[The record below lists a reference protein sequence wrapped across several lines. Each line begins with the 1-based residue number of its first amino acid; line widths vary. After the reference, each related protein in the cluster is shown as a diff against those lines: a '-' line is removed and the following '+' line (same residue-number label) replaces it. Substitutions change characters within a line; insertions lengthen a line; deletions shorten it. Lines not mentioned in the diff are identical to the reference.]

1 VKVEV
6 ENEWVEV
13 ENYIEVEED
22 KLEVQLLVESVEK
35 VDLEVETE

>member
-1 VKVEV
+1 MVEKVEV

-13 ENYIEVEED
+13 EHDIEKDE
-22 KLEVQLLVESVEK
+22 LEVQLLVESVEM

>member
-1 VKVEV
+1 LVEKVEV

-13 ENYIEVEED
+13 EHDIEND
-22 KLEVQLLVESVEK
+22 KLEVLLLVESVEK